1 MSNIVLTR
9 IDQRLIHAQV
19 TLQWCGALNV
29 EVILV
34 VNDEVANNPL
44 RQSLMRKATPNHVEV
59 IFTSVEDA
67 IHKIQENNQRLFV
80 LFENAIDALKLIEE
94 NVSIDKINI
103 GNISVI
109 SDTEK
114 EIYRQLYAKG
124 IELEIKSLPH
134 IASEDIQF
142 ILK

>member
-19 TLQWCGALNV
+19 TLQWCGALDV
-29 EVILV
+29 EAILV
-34 VNDEVANNPL
+34 VNDEVASHPL
-44 RQSLMRKATPNHVEV
+44 RQNLMRKATPNHVEV
-59 IFTSVEDA
+59 IFTSVKDA
-67 IHKIQENNQRLFV
+67 SYKIQEMSQRLFIICEN
-80 LFENAIDALKLIEE
+80 LFDVLKLMEE
-94 NVSIDKINI
+94 NVSINKINI
-103 GNISVI
+103 GSISSI

-114 EIYRQLYAKG
+114 VVYRELYEKG

>member
-29 EVILV
+29 EAILV
-34 VNDEVANNPL
+34 VNDEVANHPL
-44 RQSLMRKATPNHVEV
+44 RQNLMRKATPNHVEV

-80 LFENAIDALKLIEE
+80 LCENPFDALKLIEA
-94 NVSIDKINI
+94 NVSINKINI
-103 GNISVI
+103 GNISI
-109 SDTEK
+109 SDAEK
-114 EIYRQLYAKG
+114 EAYKQLYSKG
-124 IELEIKSLPH
+124 IELEMKSLPH

-142 ILK
+142 LFK

>member
-9 IDQRLIHAQV
+9 VDQRLIHAQV

-29 EVILV
+29 EAILV
-34 VNDEVANNPL
+34 VNDEVANHPL

-80 LFENAIDALKLIEE
+80 LCENPFDALKLIES
-94 NVSIDKINI
+94 NVSINKINI
-103 GNISVI
+103 GNLSI
-109 SDTEK
+109 SDTDK
-114 EIYRQLYAKG
+114 EVYKLLYSKG
-124 IELEIKSLPH
+124 IELEIKALPH

>member
-34 VNDEVANNPL
+34 VNNEVANNPL
-44 RQSLMRKATPNHVEV
+44 RQNLMRKATPNHVEV

-80 LFENAIDALKLIEE
+80 LCENPFDALKLIEA
-94 NVSIDKINI
+94 NVSINKINI
-103 GNISVI
+103 GNISI

-114 EIYRQLYAKG
+114 EAYKQLYSKG

-134 IASEDIQF
+134 IASEDIQI

>member
-9 IDQRLIHAQV
+9 VDQRLIHAQV

-29 EVILV
+29 EAILV
-34 VNDEVANNPL
+34 VNDEVSNHPL
-44 RQSLMRKATPNHVEV
+44 RQNLMRKATPNHVEV
-59 IFTSVEDA
+59 IFSSVEDA

-80 LFENAIDALKLIEE
+80 LCENPFDALKLIES
-94 NVSIDKINI
+94 NVSINKINI
-103 GNISVI
+103 GNLSI

-114 EIYRQLYAKG
+114 EVYKLLYSKG

-134 IASEDIQF
+134 IASEDIQT

>member
-34 VNDEVANNPL
+34 VNDEVANNLL
-44 RQSLMRKATPNHVEV
+44 RQNLMRKATPNHVEV
-59 IFTSVEDA
+59 IFTNVEDA
-67 IHKIQENNQRLFV
+67 IHKIQDNNQRLFI
-80 LFENAIDALKLIEE
+80 LCENPFDALKLIEA
-94 NVSIDKINI
+94 NVSINKINI
-103 GNISVI
+103 GNISI
-109 SDTEK
+109 SDAEK
-114 EIYRQLYAKG
+114 EAYKKLYSKG

-134 IASEDIQF
+134 IASEDIQL